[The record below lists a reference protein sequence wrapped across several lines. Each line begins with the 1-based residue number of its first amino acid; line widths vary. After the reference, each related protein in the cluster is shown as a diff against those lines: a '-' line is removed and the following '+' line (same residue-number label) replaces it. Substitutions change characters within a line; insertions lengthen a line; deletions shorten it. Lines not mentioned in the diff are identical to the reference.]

1 MALGDKT
8 SISLQRPSSKIL
20 LEKTEYERVFT
31 PIQLPLKNLAYVT
44 NQLPITQCNE
54 NLEGLLLTHI
64 AQHKE
69 RNPKP
74 LSLSLQQKHPPSA

>member
-44 NQLPITQCNE
+44 NQLPITHCNE
-54 NLEGLLLTHI
+54 NLEGLLITHI
-64 AQHKE
+64 ARHQE
-69 RNPKP
+69 RKIAPS
-74 LSLSLQQKHPPSA
+74 SLS